1 MINPLQSGISTRSGL
16 GSVNAAQSLDV
27 AGTQSQINHPGTL
40 SLSELSDNT
49 YRALTQDNAQNN
61 GHHELMVLLAFNSI
75 ADGNMALR
83 QAQGPDAHY
92 QTNIAVPPEQ
102 SAAILTV
109 RARLNEQARYD
120 ATGIDLHVPSSGK
133 TESLTFSAPAPSLSA
148 PSEPRGKKRRVPD
161 PENPG
166 KMISQ
171 GVLYNRQYDRQPVQD
186 PENPGK
192 MISRNALNKRQYNRQ
207 LVSDPENPGKMIS
220 QSALKSRKYDR
231 KAVPDP
237 ENPGEMISRNALNKR
252 QYNRKLV
259 ADPENPGKM
268 ISQNALNSR
277 RHDRKAVADP
287 ENPGRMISQSAL
299 YKRQYNR
306 R

>member
-1 MINPLQSGISTRSGL
+1 MMPPLQSGISTRSGL
-16 GSVNAAQSLDV
+16 GSANAAQSLDV
-27 AGTQSQINHPGTL
+27 VGTQSRINHPGTL
-40 SLSELSDNT
+40 SLSKLSDNT
-49 YRALTQDNAQNN
+49 YRVLTQDNAQNN

-75 ADGNMALR
+75 ADGNMALK

-133 TESLTFSAPAPSLSA
+133 TESLTLSAPAPSLSG
-148 PSEPRGKKRRVPD
+148 PSESGGKTRRVPD

-166 KMISQ
+166 
-171 GVLYNRQYDRQPVQD
+171 N
-186 PENPGK
+186 

-207 LVSDPENPGKMIS
+207 LVQDPENPGVMIS
-220 QSALKSRKYDR
+220 QNALSSRQHNR

-237 ENPGEMISRNALNKR
+237 ENPGKTVSQGTLKSRKYNRKAVPDPENPGNMISQNALNKR
-252 QYNRKLV
+252 QYK
-259 ADPENPGKM
+259 
-268 ISQNALNSR
+268 R
-277 RHDRKAVADP
+277 R
-287 ENPGRMISQSAL
+287 
-299 YKRQYNR
+299 
-306 R
+306 